1 MIKLIRQ
8 LDFLGSQRK
17 EYGVHA
23 SCGRKPEVS
32 LEAPTYLSRGSNF
45 SSTPQGG
52 IIEKA
57 GREGFSMI
65 YRGLRTFDID
75 FLKNELTINT

>member
-8 LDFLGSQRK
+8 LDFLGSQSK

-23 SCGRKPEVS
+23 SVRRKPEVS

-52 IIEKA
+52 IKKA
-57 GREGFSMI
+57 GREGLLKI
-65 YRGLRTFDID
+65 YSGLRTFDID
-75 FLKNELTINT
+75 FSEDMLFIKN

>member
-8 LDFLGSQRK
+8 LDSIGSQRK

-23 SCGRKPEVS
+23 SVRRKPEVS
-32 LEAPTYLSRGSNF
+32 FKAPTYRFRGSNF

-52 IIEKA
+52 INKA
-57 GREGFSMI
+57 GCEGISVKS
-65 YRGLRTFDID
+65 RGLRAFNID
-75 FLKNELTINT
+75 SDEYLYLKIT

>member
-8 LDFLGSQRK
+8 LDSSGSQRK

-23 SCGRKPEVS
+23 SVRRKPEVS
-32 LEAPTYLSRGSNF
+32 FKAPTYLLKGSNF

-52 IIEKA
+52 IKRA
-57 GREGFSMI
+57 GREGFLKIFS
-65 YRGLRTFDID
+65 GLRTFDID
-75 FLKNELTINT
+75 SSEDMLLNKS